1 MRGASAVICIL
12 EVKTRPFRFSLQP
25 VHFEQVNTG
34 DLRLTMDIAPDTAA
48 GEEDVCAPYLAKL
61 PVTGVAVSL
70 FGGATAETLVS
81 ASDNLAA
88 RLDEL
93 QFNLGEG
100 PRWRAL
106 QTRLPVLI
114 PDVQYTAGD
123 EWPMFHKAIAGT
135 DAAALFVFP
144 LSVGALDLGVVE
156 LYHAVPGNLSGAD
169 QSTAA
174 VLARQT
180 SWYLL
185 RRILT
190 LESPETDPALDPALM
205 SRREIHQATGM
216 VLAQSG
222 STAAESLLLL
232 RAYAFG
238 NDLTLKETAV
248 AVIEGKL
255 SFEGPGGGSRGRVL
269 Q

>member
-1 MRGASAVICIL
+1 
-12 EVKTRPFRFSLQP
+12 
-25 VHFEQVNTG
+25 
-34 DLRLTMDIAPDTAA
+34 MDVSPDTVA
-48 GEEDVCAPYLAKL
+48 GEEDVCFPYLAKL
-61 PVTGVAVSL
+61 PVTGAAVSL
-70 FGGATAETLVS
+70 FGGSAAETLVS
-81 ASDNLAA
+81 ASDDLAA

-93 QFNLGEG
+93 QFSLGEG

-106 QTRLPVLI
+106 QTRLPVLV
-114 PDVQYTAGD
+114 PDAQYTAGN

-144 LSVGALDLGVVE
+144 LSVGAVDVGVVE

-169 QSTAA
+169 QSMAA
-174 VLARQT
+174 VLAGQT

-185 RRILT
+185 RKILM
-190 LESPETDPALDPALM
+190 LRSPETDPVLEPALM

-222 STAAESLLLL
+222 STAAESLLLM
-232 RAYAFG
+232 RAYAFA
-238 NDLTLKETAV
+238 NDLTLKETAA
-248 AVIEGKL
+248 AVLEGRL
-255 SFEGPGGGSRGRVL
+255 SFDSADGGSSGRVL

>member
-1 MRGASAVICIL
+1 
-12 EVKTRPFRFSLQP
+12 
-25 VHFEQVNTG
+25 
-34 DLRLTMDIAPDTAA
+34 MDIAPDAVA
-48 GEEDVCAPYLAKL
+48 GDEDVCAPYLAKL
-61 PVTGVAVSL
+61 PITGAAVSL
-70 FGGATAETLVS
+70 FGGSAAETLVS
-81 ASDNLAA
+81 ATDDLAA
-88 RLDEL
+88 HLDAL
-93 QFNLGEG
+93 QFDLGEG

-106 QTRLPVLI
+106 QTKLPVLI
-114 PDVQYTAGD
+114 PDAQYTAAD

-144 LSVGALDLGVVE
+144 LAVGAVDLGVVE
-156 LYHAVPGNLSGAD
+156 LYHASPGNLSGAH
-169 QSTAA
+169 QSMAA
-174 VLARQT
+174 VLAGQT

-190 LESPETDPALDPALM
+190 LKSPETDPALESGLM

-222 STAAESLLLL
+222 ATAAESLLLL
-232 RAYAFG
+232 RAYAFA

-248 AVIEGKL
+248 AVLEGKL
-255 SFEGPGGGSRGRVL
+255 SFDSSDGGPSGRVL